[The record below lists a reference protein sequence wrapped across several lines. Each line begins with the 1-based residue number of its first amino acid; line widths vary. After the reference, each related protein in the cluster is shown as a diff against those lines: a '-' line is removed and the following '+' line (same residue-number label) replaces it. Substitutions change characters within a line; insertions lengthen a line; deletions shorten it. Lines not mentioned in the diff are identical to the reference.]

1 MLKPTEEEHQTGS
14 AEVRDTFKVPK
25 VGIAAG
31 CMVTEGEISRDDNVR
46 LVRDGIVV
54 FDGKIASLRRYKDDV
69 KSVKAGFECGIGLEN
84 YQDIK
89 PGDVIEGYK
98 IVEVARTE

>member
-1 MLKPTEEEHQTGS
+1 MLKPTEQEVATGT

-31 CMVTEGEISRDDNVR
+31 CMVVEGEIGRDDQVR

-54 FDGKIASLRRYKDDV
+54 YEGKIGSLRRFKDDV

-84 YQDIK
+84 YQDIH
-89 PGDVIEGYK
+89 PGDQIEGFK
-98 IVEVARTE
+98 IIEVARTE

>member
-1 MLKPTEEEHQTGS
+1 MLKPTEEEQRTGS

-31 CMVTEGEISRDDNVR
+31 CMVTEGEISRDDQVR

-54 FDGKIASLRRYKDDV
+54 YDGTLASVRRFKDDV
-69 KSVKAGFECGIGLEN
+69 KSVKSGFECGLGLTD
-84 YQDIK
+84 YQDIHV
-89 PGDVIEGYK
+89 GDIIEGYK
-98 IVEVARTE
+98 VVEVARTE